1 MTCRNGTVSSYVF
14 PTRPLQP
21 SWKLWYDGFEM
32 WRDYVIKGNITDG
45 LGTISSFPTSLVHI
59 SVLIIQKIGITK
71 GHIYFTKESKNGYC
85 KVITKNDGSLLQ
97 SVAGATKCE
106 RLLLQSVPVITKWD
120 VTQAL
125 YHDFYKC
132 YFSSR
137 AHFAFNRSYLPAI
150 TPVSVKSKLEEQK

>member
-1 MTCRNGTVSSYVF
+1 M
-14 PTRPLQP
+14 
-21 SWKLWYDGFEM
+21 WYDGFQM
-32 WRDYVIKGNITDG
+32 WRDRKTKGNVTDG

-59 SVLIIQKIGITK
+59 SFLIPTSLVHISFLIIQKIVKTK
-71 GHIYFTKESKNGYC
+71 GHIYFTKGAKSGYC
-85 KVITKNDGSLLQ
+85 KVITKYDGSLLQ
-97 SVAGATKCE
+97 SVAVATKCE
-106 RLLLQSVPVITKWD
+106 RLLLQSVAVITKWD

-150 TPVSVKSKLEEQK
+150 TPVSVKSKQEEQK